1 MLGEVAKNNFT
12 IITASQLCSDVFS
25 IVKHTTHVGGKMM
38 SNALIH
44 MSVPLD
50 SEPKH
55 SDKQTTQAF

>member
-1 MLGEVAKNNFT
+1 MAKNNFT
-12 IITASQLCSDVFS
+12 IITSNQLCSGAFS
-25 IVKHTTHVGGKMM
+25 TVKNTIDVGGKMM

-44 MSVPLD
+44 MSTPLD